1 MGATLLTVL
10 KGRVIREGT
19 PVDGAYVRLIGPAG
33 EFVNE
38 QRTLE
43 EGAFIFHLAPG
54 AWTLDWTAPGRTGSQ
69 KTVELAD
76 GQVAE
81 LDLEIS

>member
-1 MGATLLTVL
+1 MTVL
-10 KGRVIREGT
+10 KGRVVQGGS
-19 PVDGAYVRLIGPAG
+19 PVEGAYVRLIGPAG

-43 EGAFIFHLAPG
+43 EGTFIFHLAPG
-54 AWTLDWTAPGRTGSQ
+54 AWTLDWTAPGRAGAQ
-69 KTVELAD
+69 QTVELTAGQIAD
-76 GQVAE
+76 